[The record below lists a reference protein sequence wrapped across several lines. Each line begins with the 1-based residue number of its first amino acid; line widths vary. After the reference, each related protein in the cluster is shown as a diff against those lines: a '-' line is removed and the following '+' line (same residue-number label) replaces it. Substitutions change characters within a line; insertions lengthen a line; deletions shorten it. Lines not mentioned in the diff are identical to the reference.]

1 MRGSSQIVEW
11 HFEHIQSRAEE
22 RLVFFYCSGKEG
34 LQTKTLEVL
43 HSLIA
48 QLAES
53 IDGVSVSGLIEK
65 RYKNGN
71 RNSIEIH
78 ECPKLLA
85 DLASEYQNTTIV
97 IDALDECQDSEA
109 LLLNLQEVSKRI
121 RAASKAV
128 KLLFSSRNQVDVDYY
143 FPSCETLRLEHIMAA
158 RKEDMVR
165 FVHTQVKEREILRL
179 GSRLLKGKHPDLE
192 DRVINV
198 LVKHSQGMQ
207 VASVL
212 LFHTDQPLT
221 SGFLGLCGRSFSFNC
236 SLARMLVGEIGMT

>member
-1 MRGSSQIVEW
+1 M
-11 HFEHIQSRAEE
+11 
-22 RLVFFYCSGKEG
+22 
-34 LQTKTLEVL
+34 
-43 HSLIA
+43 
-48 QLAES
+48 
-53 IDGVSVSGLIEK
+53 
-65 RYKNGN
+65 
-71 RNSIEIH
+71 
-78 ECPKLLA
+78 LA